1 MRALR
6 GISGVVAAGVVVLGV
21 VVVLAAVL
29 AARRSVQGPGTAEVV
44 AHVVAAVVV
53 VVAQRSADRQHR
65 GPKVVLD
72 LIVVLV
78 VGAAL
83 LWTQWLA

>member
-6 GISGVVAAGVVVLGV
+6 GISGVVAAGVVVLSV

-29 AARRSVQGPGTAEVV
+29 ASRRSVQGPGTGEVV

-72 LIVVLV
+72 SIVVLV